1 MLPGESNLH
10 KNRNPSEVW
19 IDLQYTYKDNNYSY
33 NIPLS
38 TGEKFLEGIKIEFTR
53 FEIENGRR
61 STVSVEPFGI
71 LRLDGFEVTGH
82 LNYGKDIKTVF
93 VNGFQSATESRDLS
107 PGEKIRSA
115 KWPLNKLLPGFSGD
129 YSFYDYSEKKGNL
142 TVIPMLS

>member
-1 MLPGESNLH
+1 MH